1 MFNFFKK
8 KKKSA
13 IEKNIIYDVYILVDG
28 VEHNFTATDWTFR
41 CKEKV
46 VTLYDKRINW
56 VCIFTNVQR
65 FYSYEK
71 MEKVV

>member
-8 KKKSA
+8 KKESA
-13 IEKNIIYDVYILVDG
+13 IEKNTLYGVDIWVDG
-28 VEHNFTATDWTFR
+28 VEHNFTATSWTFR

-46 VTLYDKRINW
+46 VTLHDKRNNW
-56 VCIFTNVQR
+56 DCIFTNVQR
-65 FYSYEK
+65 FDSYEK